1 MINMKNTLLLCLV
14 VIGLFSCGVNR
25 QAQQIKALE
34 DCKYRITSV
43 NQVTVAGTDIKK
55 LIKEQNF
62 SITSLPGVAL
72 GLLRK
77 DIPLNAN
84 LNLEISNPS
93 SKLAAINQ
101 FEYKIL
107 VNNTDLAE
115 GVINQNVSIAQG
127 ETVSVP
133 VQLSSNIYGLITNGN
148 VFNDIVKA
156 AQKGSS
162 SKDEKLGLLTIKI
175 KPTFM
180 LGNTPFKY
188 PGYITINKDIS
199 SKILL

>member
-1 MINMKNTLLLCLV
+1 MKQKLLLCLFT
-14 VIGLFSCGVNR
+14 ISIFGCGINR

-34 DCKYRITSV
+34 DCTYKITSV
-43 NQVTVAGTDIKK
+43 QQVLIAGTDVKR
-55 LIKEQNF
+55 LIDQQNF
-62 SITSLPGVAL
+62 NIGSLPGVAL

-77 DIPLNAN
+77 DIPLRAN
-84 LNLEISNPS
+84 LNLEITNPS
-93 SKLAAINQ
+93 ANLAAINQ

-115 GVINQNVSIAQG
+115 GIINQNVSIAQG
-127 ETVSVP
+127 QTVTVP
-133 VQLSSNIYGLITNGN
+133 VQLNSNIYSLISSGT
-148 VFNDIVKA
+148 VLNDIIKA
-156 AQKGSS
+156 AQKGS

-180 LGNTPFKY
+180 IGNTPFKY